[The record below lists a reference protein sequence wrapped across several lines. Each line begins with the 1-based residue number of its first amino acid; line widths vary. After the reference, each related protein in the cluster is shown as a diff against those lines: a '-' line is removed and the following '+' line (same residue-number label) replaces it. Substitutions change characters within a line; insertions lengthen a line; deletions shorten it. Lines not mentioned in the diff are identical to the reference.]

1 MGIFDR
7 FAQIMKS
14 NVNSLLDKAEDPE
27 KMIDQTLRDAYE
39 DLAEVKKNTAA
50 VMADEKKAQRAYDTA
65 VAKMKAEH
73 EMAVKALKSGNE
85 GDAKAFLASEQRI
98 KTTEVEPAEKVLAAA
113 KQNSQK
119 IRSMYDKLSKDIAT
133 MESRRN
139 TVKASIAVAEAAET
153 VNNMKIPNRGQD
165 SFERY
170 AEMAQAQLDKAQA
183 TIELN
188 EEPVDEMDKLR
199 DKYSGIGDGADVSAE
214 LEALKAECGL

>member
-153 VNNMKIPNRGQD
+153 VNNMKVPNSGLECFD
-165 SFERY
+165 RY

>member
-14 NVNSLLDKAEDPE
+14 NVNSLLDRAEDPE

-50 VMADEKKAQRAYDTA
+50 VMADEKRAQRNYDNA

-73 EMAVKALKSGNE
+73 EMAVKALKAGNE
-85 GDAKAFLASEQRI
+85 EDAKAFLASEQKI
-98 KTTEVEPAEKVLAAA
+98 KTTEVDPAEKVLIGA
-113 KQNSQK
+113 KNNTQK
-119 IRSMYDKLSKDIAT
+119 IRSMYDKLNQDIAT

-153 VNNMKIPNRGQD
+153 VNNMKMPKSGLG
-165 SFERY
+165 SFDKY
-170 AEMAQAQLDKAQA
+170 AERAQAELDKAQA
-183 TIELN
+183 TMELN
-188 EEPVDEMDKLR
+188 EEPVDEMDALR
-199 DKYSGIGDGADVSAE
+199 NKYSGVGSDVDVSAE
-214 LEALKAECGL
+214 LAALKAECGI

>member
-153 VNNMKIPNRGQD
+153 VNNMKIPNSGLD
-165 SFERY
+165 SFDRY

>member
-50 VMADEKKAQRAYDTA
+50 VMADEKKAQRVYDTA

-85 GDAKAFLASEQRI
+85 DDAKAFLASEQRI
-98 KTTEVEPAEKVLAAA
+98 KTNEVEPAEKVLAAA

-153 VNNMKIPNRGQD
+153 VNNMKVPNSGLD
-165 SFERY
+165 SFDRY

>member
-14 NVNSLLDKAEDPE
+14 NVNSLLDRAEDPE

-50 VMADEKKAQRAYDTA
+50 VMADEKRAQRNYDNA

-73 EMAVKALKSGNE
+73 EMAVKALKAGNE
-85 GDAKAFLASEQRI
+85 EDAKAFLASEQKI
-98 KTTEVEPAEKVLAAA
+98 KTTEVDPAEKVLIGA
-113 KQNSQK
+113 KNNTQK
-119 IRSMYDKLSKDIAT
+119 IRSMYDKLKQDIAT

-153 VNNMKIPNRGQD
+153 VNNMKMPKSGLD
-165 SFERY
+165 SFDKY
-170 AEMAQAQLDKAQA
+170 AERAQAELDKAQA
-183 TIELN
+183 TMELN
-188 EEPVDEMDKLR
+188 EEPVDEMDALR
-199 DKYSGIGDGADVSAE
+199 NKYSGVGSDVDVSAE
-214 LEALKAECGL
+214 LAALKAECGI